1 MASFTRPPARF
12 EPRNGEIIDKKKI
25 VNGRHIYTI
34 YSLRRQ
40 QSIVQEKYSI
50 VEWILTGARISLCFL
65 HSNSLFTLSLFLC
78 ISFIRSFSF
87 LFLPFSSFF
96 FLFLPFPSFSFLFLP
111 FPSFFLCFCSILLV
125 GWSKLQKFFACG
137 RPLYSFTLL
146 SENSKIFFSLRSKPA
161 TAPFINTQ
169 KSIFIQ

>member
-40 QSIVQEKYSI
+40 KSIVQEIYSI
-50 VEWILTGARISLCFL
+50 VEWILTGARISPRFL
-65 HSNSLFTLSLFLC
+65 HSSFTLSLFLC
-78 ISFIRSFSF
+78 ISFIRSFFF

-96 FLFLPFPSFSFLFLP
+96 FLFLPFPSFSFLFPL
-111 FPSFFLCFCSILLV
+111 FLFN
-125 GWSKLQKFFACG
+125 FACW
-137 RPLYSFTLL
+137 LVKT
-146 SENSKIFFSLRSKPA
+146 SKIFRLRQAFVLFHAFIRKLKNFLLASLEDRNRSVH
-161 TAPFINTQ
+161 
-169 KSIFIQ
+169 

>member
-1 MASFTRPPARF
+1 MKGRQVKEGKGRGKVKKMREKSSRWRHLLSVFSFVFP
-12 EPRNGEIIDKKKI
+12 
-25 VNGRHIYTI
+25 
-34 YSLRRQ
+34 
-40 QSIVQEKYSI
+40 
-50 VEWILTGARISLCFL
+50 
-65 HSNSLFTLSLFLC
+65 
-78 ISFIRSFSF
+78 SFVPFPSFS
-87 LFLPFSSFF
+87 

-137 RPLYSFTLL
+137 RPLYFFTLL
-146 SENSKIFFSLRSKPA
+146 SENSKIFFSLRSKTA